1 VRLDLGFVC
10 GQMKA
15 RGAVDAVGIEQ
26 RHGGQFELR
35 ADRDQFRG

>member
-15 RGAVDAVGIEQ
+15 RGAVDAIGIEQ
-26 RHGGQFELR
+26 CHGGQFELG
-35 ADRDQFRG
+35 ANCG